1 MNFINNL
8 KKLLNISE
16 VAPKIIEPMLILSFF
31 VAIYR
36 FWDRTQIQQLLK
48 ALYLDP
54 GHTMLISLET
64 LAVIDD
70 WFTVYIVLLFTIS
83 MYSNRKI
90 ELSYIM
96 ASIWGNLQMIILIF
110 VLLWSPFFDFG
121 QYNLKTSVDFLLFII
136 ISVSVKVFFANDNP
150 VQ

>member
-8 KKLLNISE
+8 KKFLDISE
-16 VAPKIIEPMLILSFF
+16 VVPKIIEPMLIISFF

-54 GHTMLISLET
+54 DHTMLISLET

-70 WFTVYIVLLFTIS
+70 WFTGYIFLMFTIS
-83 MYSNRKI
+83 VYLDRKVQ
-90 ELSYIM
+90 LRPIM
-96 ASIWGNLQMIILIF
+96 GM
-110 VLLWSPFFDFG
+110 V
-121 QYNLKTSVDFLLFII
+121 
-136 ISVSVKVFFANDNP
+136 
-150 VQ
+150 